1 MAVRNVE
8 RAFRESSGISSVSSF
23 ESDSE
28 EIETEVEKPVEEE
41 EEKAVPVE
49 TVQKSE
55 KVDDEDE
62 GLAGLKLFRCGN
74 QVFCFN
80 LNCLFWYVNIFS
92 WFF

>member
-41 EEKAVPVE
+41 EKAVPVE

-55 KVDDEDE
+55 KIEDEDE

-74 QVFCFN
+74 QVFV
-80 LNCLFWYVNIFS
+80 LT
-92 WFF
+92 

>member
-28 EIETEVEKPVEEE
+28 EIETEVEIPVEE

-55 KVDDEDE
+55 KVEDEDE

-74 QVFCFN
+74 QVFV
-80 LNCLFWYVNIFS
+80 LT
-92 WFF
+92 

>member
-41 EEKAVPVE
+41 EKAVPVE

-55 KVDDEDE
+55 KVEDEDE

-74 QVFCFN
+74 QVFV
-80 LNCLFWYVNIFS
+80 LT
-92 WFF
+92 

>member
-41 EEKAVPVE
+41 EKAVPVE

-74 QVFCFN
+74 QVFV
-80 LNCLFWYVNIFS
+80 LT
-92 WFF
+92 

>member
-41 EEKAVPVE
+41 EMAVPVE

-74 QVFCFN
+74 QVFV
-80 LNCLFWYVNIFS
+80 LT
-92 WFF
+92 